1 MLNYIWIFML
11 VISFIVSIFTGR
23 YAILSNALITGAKDA
38 AELCF
43 SLLGTMCLWTGV
55 SKIAEKSGLTAL
67 LSKLFYPIIKL
78 LFPRLK
84 KGALATEA
92 IVMNIVANL
101 LGMGNAATPLGIKA
115 MKELDKINP
124 HKETASDEMCMFA
137 VINTASIQLIPATLI
152 SLRQSFNSA
161 NPGEIIV
168 PIWISSVVIFIIAT
182 SLCKIFSIKSHK
194 KYIGK

>member
-1 MLNYIWIFML
+1 MLNYIWLFML
-11 VISFIVSIFTGR
+11 LISFVVSIFTKR
-23 YAILSNALITGAKDA
+23 VDILSNAIITGAKDA

-43 SLLGTMCLWTGV
+43 SLLGTMCLWTGI

-67 LSKLFYPIIKL
+67 FSRLFYPIIHL

-84 KGALATEA
+84 KGCRATEA
-92 IVMNIVANL
+92 MVMNIVANL

-115 MKELDKINP
+115 MKELDKINTD
-124 HKETASDEMCMFA
+124 KASASDEMCMFA
-137 VINTASIQLIPATLI
+137 VINTASLQLIPATLI
-152 SLRQSFNSA
+152 SLRQSYNSQ

-168 PIWISSVVIFIIAT
+168 PVWISSVVIFIVAVG
-182 SLCKIFSIKSHK
+182 LCRLFSKKSRK